1 MEIEDRRDIL
11 PVYEGPVH
19 KNCPRLV
26 LERHRYPGD
35 TELGMGSLR
44 NPLGDAASKAVYNT
58 HHDVLP
64 AIQRSPDLRML
75 ELLVGYVV
83 TRRIGCGHRRHARFR
98 PSTFQKSAADRGHHF
113 HLTRTV
119 GCPASRSLDAMG
131 ICKVGGCGR

>member
-1 MEIEDRRDIL
+1 
-11 PVYEGPVH
+11 
-19 KNCPRLV
+19 
-26 LERHRYPGD
+26 
-35 TELGMGSLR
+35 MGSLR

-98 PSTFQKSAADRGHHF
+98 PSTISRSQQLIEAISFTGYRPWAAQQADR
-113 HLTRTV
+113 LTLWAFVKEELVVDKTRLRLDR
-119 GCPASRSLDAMG
+119 ADDLARAIDYRSVDS
-131 ICKVGGCGR
+131 